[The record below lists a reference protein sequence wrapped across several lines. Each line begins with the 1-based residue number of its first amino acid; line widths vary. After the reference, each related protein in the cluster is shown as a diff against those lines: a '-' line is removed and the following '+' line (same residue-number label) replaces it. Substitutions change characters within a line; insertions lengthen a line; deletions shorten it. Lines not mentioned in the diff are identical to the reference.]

1 VFYPS
6 VKLRHIKM
14 DNHRDVDNYGFHFN
28 KYSKNKIVLDP
39 KNKQD
44 KG

>member
-1 VFYPS
+1 MDIGYP
-6 VKLRHIKM
+6 LWGH
-14 DNHRDVDNYGFHFN
+14 HRDVDNYGFHFN